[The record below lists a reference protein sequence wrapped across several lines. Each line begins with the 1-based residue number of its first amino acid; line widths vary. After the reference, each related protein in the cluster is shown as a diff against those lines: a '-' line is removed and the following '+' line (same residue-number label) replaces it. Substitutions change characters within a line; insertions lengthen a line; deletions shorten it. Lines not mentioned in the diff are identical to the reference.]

1 MSFRLGVG
9 WSSSEPLRNPTESLI
24 LAQDERWRRASNMQ
38 VERGLVA
45 GQLAINLSG
54 ERVSNTWATCPT
66 DGDTFGKP
74 GLIPGTFLGRHRLGR
89 KGRKTLWDGPAAYQL
104 VGEVTAHQGYDG

>member
-1 MSFRLGVG
+1 
-9 WSSSEPLRNPTESLI
+9 
-24 LAQDERWRRASNMQ
+24 MQ

-45 GQLAINLSG
+45 GQLAINFSG

-104 VGEVTAHQGYDG
+104 VGEVRAHQGYDGWLVGEDGTQHWVWDKGQAAKGGGGWDLWGKW

>member
-1 MSFRLGVG
+1 
-9 WSSSEPLRNPTESLI
+9 LRNPTESLI

-45 GQLAINLSG
+45 GQLAINSSG
-54 ERVSNTWATCPT
+54 ERVSNTWATCPA
-66 DGDTFGKP
+66 DGDTLGKP

-89 KGRKTLWDGPAAYQL
+89 KVARHCGMGPRPIS
-104 VGEVTAHQGYDG
+104 